1 MSNPIQQDFADKLMD
16 SARNLQKG
24 GEAADAAAA
33 PTASAPLPKG
43 SETTAPKLKASAAA
57 ADAPAPAAVLS
68 PTKPATESRLDK
80 AAKSLH
86 DTASAIAHG
95 KLKTPAFSLKSMMWP
110 FGGGGKEDDKPDASK
125 ASSAPSKGPVKATL
139 KQEFQLYASKKLAAG
154 AKFIAARTKAQV
166 YGAAIAA
173 ATLLLAAGGVAAF
186 AWLTPAQP
194 ATYTEVL
201 LSKLPSRDSLP
212 ALTSPPPTYWERLIA
227 FILSFTP
234 WGAPPPGFFGVWWL
248 TPLSIGLALAGAAAA
263 AGGAVA
269 IVKYRRAK
277 AASASSAAAA
287 AAGPAP
293 AADTKPVLAAAASK
307 QTAVKSKLRSTVT
320 TTTTTTTTTVV
331 EESAVRRW
339 FNALCEFI
347 AGYSQVW
354 AKVRAFFGGFWK
366 PSAAAAGAAAV
377 TSPTTTPNVILKVKY
392 MNNRPGTQAT
402 PAAAPLNLKSTV
414 LKSAQSSNVSLCK

>member
-1 MSNPIQQDFADKLMD
+1 MSNPIQQDFADRLMD

-24 GEAADAAAA
+24 GEADAPAA
-33 PTASAPLPKG
+33 PTASAPLKG
-43 SETTAPKLKASAAA
+43 SETAPKLKPSAAA
-57 ADAPAPAAVLS
+57 ADAPAPVLS
-68 PTKPATESRLDK
+68 PTKSADKNAKQPAESRLDK

-86 DTASAIAHG
+86 DTANALAHA

-125 ASSAPSKGPVKATL
+125 ASSGPSKAPAKATL

-154 AKFIAARTKAQV
+154 AQFLAARTKAQV

-173 ATLLLAAGGVAAF
+173 ATLLLSAAGAGVYV
-186 AWLTPAQP
+186 WLTPAQP

-263 AGGAVA
+263 AGGAFA

-277 AASASSAAAA
+277 KAAAA

-293 AADTKPVLAAAASK
+293 AVTEAKPTLAAPPSK
-307 QTAVKSKLRSTVT
+307 QSAVKPKFRSTI

-354 AKVRAFFGGFWK
+354 AKVRAYFAGFSK
-366 PSAAAAGAAAV
+366 ASAAAAGGAAV
-377 TSPTTTPNVILKVKY
+377 TSPATPNVILKVKY
-392 MNNRPGTQAT
+392 MNNRAQPSTAR
-402 PAAAPLNLKSTV
+402 APITLK
-414 LKSAQSSNVSLCK
+414 